1 MSGRAF
7 GGNWQADK
15 NKRDNA
21 AKRRDAERADDAR
34 VAALEQQRFTELA
47 RAHRH
52 EHGFFESVASQIDA
66 GRPISK
72 KQAAML
78 LEIAG
83 ERGWST
89 KTNRQSAP
97 NAKQGKIELEL
108 RDYAG
113 DDAALLAFAERC
125 QRGEV
130 LTNSERGK
138 ANWLLQQE
146 GLR

>member
-7 GGNWQADK
+7 GGNWQSDQR
-15 NKRDNA
+15 KRDNA

-34 VAALEQQRFTELA
+34 VAKLEQQRFTELA

-52 EHGFFESVASQIDA
+52 EHAFFESVASQIDA
-66 GRPISK
+66 GRPLSK
-72 KQAAML
+72 KQAATL
-78 LEIAG
+78 LAVAG

-89 KTNRQSAP
+89 KATRQTAP
-97 NAKQGKIELEL
+97 NPKQGKIEVEL

-113 DDAALLAFAERC
+113 DDPTLLAFAERW
-125 QRGEV
+125 RRSEH
-130 LTNSERGK
+130 LTNSERSK

-146 GLR
+146 RLR